1 MTYWTGLAMVV
12 LALIGMGM
20 LIENTRA
27 SFKRP
32 RKVKPR
38 KVPPMPE
45 EWSLSRDVLH
55 QDIQTPEALARNF
68 LNSDQKDTA

>member
-20 LIENTRA
+20 LIENFRA

-32 RKVKPR
+32 RRVKPR

-45 EWSLSRDVLH
+45 EWI
-55 QDIQTPEALARNF
+55 IQRHEDSHTPEALARRYVGE
-68 LNSDQKDTA
+68 KE